1 MKSKLSISHL
11 AWSSNNNEKTVNILK
26 LFKVKYIDIV
36 LSKYFPN
43 LENIKRN
50 KLISI
55 KNYWKKHSINIYGM
69 QSILFGYENLNIFQS
84 KFDRKKLLYLF
95 KKINFAAKT
104 LGIKKITFGCP
115 KNRIINKNKYN
126 ENLAINFFRDVSLVL
141 TKNITLCIEPI
152 PMIYG
157 NNFLTTT
164 RETADFVKK
173 VNRKNI
179 KLQLD
184 TSCIKIN
191 NENLTDIITEYKN
204 IVGHIHIS
212 EKNLTRIR
220 STKLN
225 YRLIKNI
232 YEYFPSKIIT
242 IEILN
247 KSNIPSKNISLSLK
261 FCKSLL

>member
-1 MKSKLSISHL
+1 MKNKLSISHL
-11 AWSSNNNEKTVNILK
+11 AWLSNNNKKNANILK
-26 LFKVKYIDIV
+26 LFKVQYIDIV
-36 LSKYFPN
+36 LSRYFPN
-43 LENIKRN
+43 LESIKRN

-84 KFDRKKLLYLF
+84 KFEREKLLHLF

-115 KNRIINKNKYN
+115 KNRSINKSKYN
-126 ENLAINFFRDVSLVL
+126 EKVAINFFRDVSLIL

-152 PMIYG
+152 PMVYG
-157 NNFLTTT
+157 NNFLRTTE
-164 RETADFVKK
+164 ETADFVKK
-173 VNRKNI
+173 IKRKNI

-184 TSCIKIN
+184 TGCIKIN
-191 NENLTDIITEYKN
+191 KESLADIVTKYKS

-212 EKNLTRIR
+212 EKNLSRIKEN
-220 STKLN
+220 KLN
-225 YRLIKNI
+225 YSLIKNI
-232 YEYFPSKIIT
+232 FTYFPNQIIT

-247 KSNIPSKNISLSLK
+247 KPNTSSKNIFFSLK
-261 FCKSLL
+261 YCKSLL

>member
-1 MKSKLSISHL
+1 MKNKLSVSHL
-11 AWSSNNNEKTVNILK
+11 AWSSNNNEKTADILK
-26 LFKVKYIDIV
+26 MFKVKYIDIV

-43 LENIKRN
+43 LESIKLN
-50 KLISI
+50 KLTSI

-84 KFDRKKLLYLF
+84 KLHRKKLIYLF
-95 KKINFAAKT
+95 KKINFAAKI

-115 KNRIINKNKYN
+115 KNRFINKNKFN
-126 ENLAINFFRDVSLVL
+126 EKVAINFFRDISLIL

-164 RETADFVKK
+164 GETADFVKK
-173 VNRKNI
+173 IDRKNI

-191 NENLTDIITEYKN
+191 NENFADIITKHKN
-204 IVGHIHIS
+204 IVDHIHVS
-212 EKNLTRIR
+212 EKNLTKIAN
-220 STKLN
+220 TKLN

-232 YEYFPSKIIT
+232 FMHFPGKIIT

-247 KSNIPSKNISLSLK
+247 KSNTSNKNIFSSLK
-261 FCKSLL
+261 FCKNLC